1 MGNSMKITSKIL
13 SIPPYLS
20 TTWKNVASLSVR
32 SEGNLFT
39 LVVGLQDMTRIEIP
53 ALNQEMVNEIFE
65 AHARSNEMDGHSPLD
80 SPFSLNVPMLS
91 DGGTLAPLPFQHNP
105 EQADLPPL
113 QPSILK
119 KIGAIIRALGGEDIA
134 LGAAAEKECNCMYC
148 QMTRAIQGEEAP
160 KEEEISAEDLR
171 FRDWEIAQTGDQ
183 LYSVINPLDA
193 NEHYSVFLGTPIGCT
208 CGSKNCEHI
217 RAVLNS

>member
-1 MGNSMKITSKIL
+1 MKITSKIL

-32 SEGNLFT
+32 PEGGLFT
-39 LVVGLQDMTRIEIP
+39 LIVGLQDMTRIEIP
-53 ALNQEMVNEIFE
+53 ALNQEMVDEIFE
-65 AHARSNEMDGHSPLD
+65 AHARSNEVEGQSPLD
-80 SPFSLNVPMLS
+80 SPFSLSVPMLS
-91 DGGTLAPLPFQHNP
+91 DGGGLAPLPFQHNP

-119 KIGAIIRALGGEDIA
+119 KIGAIIRALGGEEIA
-134 LGAAAEKECNCMYC
+134 LNAAAEKDCNCMYC
-148 QMTRAIQGEEAP
+148 QMARAIRGEEEP
-160 KEEEISAEDLR
+160 KEEEIAPEDLR

-183 LYSVINPLDA
+183 LYSVTNPLDA
-193 NEHYSVFLGTPIGCT
+193 NEHYSVFLGSPVGCT